1 MEAILKIKHFAAA
14 AAGIALG
21 ALASSGNA
29 DTTPINP
36 LGGGSGGERCLIPGS
51 GNCATG
57 GSFGGKPSI
66 LDVIRQ
72 DVAATYGGTGLTRVD
87 DAFDQLWAN
96 LVDNGGEVRARARY
110 AGDNSDLGF
119 ATGGP
124 ATYQK
129 LLGVITNTRLYVD
142 TASLATASAS
152 DEIVLFPG
160 SVSWTS
166 IPLAA
171 GAPFA
176 FVLDNKSTGNKLSSE
191 PGAAGFAN
199 TFDQM
204 VTWRVDGIKEERYI
218 IAWEDR
224 IITQND
230 GFVSARTIGSI
241 PSYRCTGA
249 DCDFNDY
256 VFELHR
262 VAPIPE
268 PSTYA
273 LIGAGLIGIGFALRR
288 QSRHR
293 RLG

>member
-1 MEAILKIKHFAAA
+1 MKIRHLVAFVAVV
-14 AAGIALG
+14 ALG
-21 ALASSGNA
+21 GVASTGSA
-29 DTTPINP
+29 AITPINP

-51 GNCATG
+51 GNCAPG
-57 GSFGGKPSI
+57 GSFGGNSSI

-72 DVAATYGGTGLTRVD
+72 DVAASYGGTGLTRVD
-87 DAFDQLWAN
+87 DAFDQFWTN
-96 LVDNGGEVRARARY
+96 LVTNGGEVRARARY
-110 AGDNSDLGF
+110 AGDNSELGF

-124 ATYQK
+124 ATYQN
-129 LLGVITNTRLYVD
+129 LLGVVTNTRLYVD
-142 TASLATASAS
+142 TASIANASGS
-152 DEIVLFPG
+152 DEIEQFPG
-160 SVSWTS
+160 SVTWAN

-171 GAPFA
+171 GVPFA
-176 FVLDNKSTGNKLSSE
+176 FVLDNKSTGNKLSSV

-199 TFDQM
+199 AFDQM
-204 VTWRVDGIKEERYI
+204 VTWRIDGIKEERYI

-224 IITQND
+224 IITQNA
-230 GFVSARTIGSI
+230 GFVSALTHGGST
-241 PSYRCTGA
+241 YKCTGA

-273 LIGAGLIGIGFALRR
+273 LMGAGLLGIGFAVHGQTRR
-288 QSRHR
+288 R